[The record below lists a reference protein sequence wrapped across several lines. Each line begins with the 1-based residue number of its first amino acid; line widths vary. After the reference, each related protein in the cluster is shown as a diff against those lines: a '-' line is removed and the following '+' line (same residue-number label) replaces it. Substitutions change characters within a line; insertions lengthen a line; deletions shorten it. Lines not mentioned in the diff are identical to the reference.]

1 VSLALFYGTFMR
13 GQPGEANLAGATFV
27 EEVSTAPRYRLY
39 SIRDEHPLL
48 VEVMEGGAS
57 IAGQLFD
64 VPDEL
69 WAGIFAA
76 EPPGLHV
83 TEIELADGRVV
94 QGMLGEPQ
102 YAERQGVEITDYGGW
117 AAYVTQKGS

>member
-39 SIRDEHPLL
+39 SMRDEHPLL

-57 IAGQLFD
+57 IEGQLFD

-69 WAGIFAA
+69 WARIFAA